1 MSTVLDPKVAVEPTK
16 RPASPS
22 GRPVEKERPPTWNRG
37 RLIAAAAAAL
47 WLLTGVYIIGP
58 DQQAVVTRFG
68 EIVERRVL
76 PGIHLTWPYPIAEVH
91 KLKVLQR
98 QRAFIGGAPADQPLG
113 QVEPLASQF
122 LTGDQNLINI
132 RTVVQYSVATPDEYL
147 FRAEDVGQAISAAT
161 EAELSRQISLRN
173 VDDVL
178 TTEKVA
184 IQETVRLQAQQRVD
198 QYGLGVV
205 LSTVSIEYIAPPAE
219 TAASFRDVASARA
232 DSVRIINEAQ
242 GYANDLI
249 PRARGEATKLL
260 EESQAYRQ
268 RSVDEAQGD
277 AARFA
282 QLAAEYNRTP
292 ALTRSRLYFETME
305 EVLPRLKKTIVDSA
319 GSLDMTIIRREPA
332 SSPSE
337 ATLPPPTTAFPPAP

>member
-1 MSTVLDPKVAVEPTK
+1 MSTTLEPTVTAD
-16 RPASPS
+16 PD
-22 GRPVEKERPPTWNRG
+22 ERPSAPADRSVQTGHRPTWNR
-37 RLIAAAAAAL
+37 RRVIAAGLVVL
-47 WLLTGVYIIGP
+47 WLMTGVYVVGA

-68 EIVERRVL
+68 AVVERRVL
-76 PGIHLTWPYPIAEVH
+76 PGIHLTWPYPIAQVH

-113 QVEPLASQF
+113 QVEPFASQF

-147 FRAEDVGQAISAAT
+147 FHAEDIGQAISAAT
-161 EAELSRQISLRN
+161 EAELSRQISSRK

-184 IQETVRLQAQQRVD
+184 IQETVRQRAQELVD

-205 LSTVSIEYIAPPAE
+205 LSTVSIEYIAPPPE
-219 TAASFRDVASARA
+219 TAAAFRDVASARA
-232 DSVRIINEAQ
+232 DSVRITSEAQ

-249 PRARGEATKLL
+249 PRARGEATQLL
-260 EESQAYRQ
+260 EESQGYQQ
-268 RSVDEAQGD
+268 RKVDEAQGD
-277 AARFA
+277 AARFV
-282 QLAAEYNRTP
+282 QLAVEYNRNP
-292 ALTRSRLYFETME
+292 ALTRSRLYLETME
-305 EVLPRLKKTIVDSA
+305 EVLPRLKKTIVDSE

-332 SSPSE
+332 ARPSE
-337 ATLPPPTTAFPPAP
+337 STLPPPATAFPPPP

>member
-1 MSTVLDPKVAVEPTK
+1 MSTVLDPTVTVEPTES
-16 RPASPS
+16 PAAPS
-22 GRPVEKERPPTWNRG
+22 GRPVEKVRPPTWNRG
-37 RLIAAAAAAL
+37 RLIAAVAAAL

-184 IQETVRLQAQQRVD
+184 IQETVRLQAQQLVD

-219 TAASFRDVASARA
+219 TAASFLGCGQR
-232 DSVRIINEAQ
+232 
-242 GYANDLI
+242 
-249 PRARGEATKLL
+249 PRGFGPHH
-260 EESQAYRQ
+260 Q
-268 RSVDEAQGD
+268 RSAGLCQRPDSPALEVKRPSCSKSLWPTGSA
-277 AARFA
+277 
-282 QLAAEYNRTP
+282 
-292 ALTRSRLYFETME
+292 ALTR
-305 EVLPRLKKTIVDSA
+305 
-319 GSLDMTIIRREPA
+319 RR
-332 SSPSE
+332 
-337 ATLPPPTTAFPPAP
+337 ATLLDSPNSRRNTTGTRRSLAAAFTSRPWRRFCRA